1 MGVGS
6 MSAITEQLPDILA
19 AQRADGEQHGR
30 LLSESNSA
38 LRAGDLSLATVLADQ
53 AYEVL
58 TRIRVR
64 SRHMADLLTGPDA
77 TDSAGG

>member
-6 MSAITEQLPDILA
+6 MSALTEQLPDILA
-19 AQRADGEQHGR
+19 AQRADGEQHSR
-30 LLSESNSA
+30 LLAESNSA
-38 LRAGDLSLATVLADQ
+38 LRAGDLALATVLADQ

-64 SRHMADLLTGPDA
+64 SRHMADLLTGPGA

>member
-19 AQRADGEQHGR
+19 AQRTDSEQHSR
-30 LLSESNSA
+30 LLGESNSA
-38 LRAGDLSLATVLADQ
+38 LRAGDLALATVLADQ